1 MVFHVERILKT
12 FSRRGFLLFMVV
24 MLASSCVTQ
33 RGTVA
38 IDEYA
43 LLPNGKQ
50 TLGHDEGLTAFIFE
64 NNQRKRPFVQFVA
77 DKYGVGA
84 YQDVEYNV
92 DLEGH
97 RFKVYVY
104 ENAELQKYFDMTQ
117 FIATMTEVEENIVG
131 SNAKFIGLS
140 MVDDYNRDCLSD
152 ASLYKNIAI
161 KYLTNLKN
169 EFYNL

>member
-1 MVFHVERILKT
+1 MVFHVERLLKT
-12 FSRRGFLLFMVV
+12 FSRRGFLLLMAI
-24 MLASSCVTQ
+24 LAISCITQ

-38 IDEYA
+38 IDQYV
-43 LLPNGKQ
+43 LVPNGKQ

-64 NNQRKRPFVQFVA
+64 NNQRKRPFAQFVA
-77 DKYGVGA
+77 DEYGVGV

-92 DLEGH
+92 DIDGR
-97 RFKVYVY
+97 RFKVFVY
-104 ENAELQKYFDMTQ
+104 ENAELEKYFDMTQ
-117 FIATMTEVEENIVG
+117 FITTMTEVEQNIVG

-140 MVDDYNRDCLSD
+140 MVDDHNQDCLSD
-152 ASLYKNIAI
+152 NSLYNNIAI